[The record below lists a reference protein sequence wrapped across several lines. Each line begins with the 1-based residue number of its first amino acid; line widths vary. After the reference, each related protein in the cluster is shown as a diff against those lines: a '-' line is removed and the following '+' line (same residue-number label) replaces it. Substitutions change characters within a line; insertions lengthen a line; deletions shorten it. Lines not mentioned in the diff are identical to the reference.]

1 MIAGLVTADR
11 KDADETGAQHG
22 WTIEQ
27 HGGGTT
33 YRRGRLTLE
42 VDWTH
47 QDQLRWAGA
56 RTGPG
61 YNKQTDRQWE
71 LLSWLESDAR

>member
-11 KDADETGAQHG
+11 KDADETATQNG

-27 HGGGTT
+27 HGGGAT

-61 YNKQTDRQWE
+61 FKQTDRQWE
-71 LLSWLESDAR
+71 LLSWQESDAI

>member
-1 MIAGLVTADR
+1 MAEVVTADR
-11 KDADETGAQHG
+11 KNADEAAAQHG
-22 WTIEQ
+22 WTSEQ
-27 HGGGTT
+27 HGGGAT
-33 YRRGRLTLE
+33 YRRGRLIID

-47 QDQLRWAGA
+47 QDHLRWAGA

-71 LLSWLESDAR
+71 LLSWLRSEAI